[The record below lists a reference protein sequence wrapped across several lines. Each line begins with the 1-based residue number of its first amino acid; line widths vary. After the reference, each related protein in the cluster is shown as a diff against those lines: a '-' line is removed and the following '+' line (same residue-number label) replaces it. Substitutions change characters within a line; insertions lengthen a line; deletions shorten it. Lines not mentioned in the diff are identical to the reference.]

1 MIRTGQTIEN
11 PITGERVVF
20 RRTAAD
26 TKGEAVVVE
35 AFVQPHGFVAAR
47 HVHPNQEERFEVPS
61 GALAA
66 RLGADTVTAQAGD
79 RAGGSSRDLAHL
91 P

>member
-1 MIRTGQTIEN
+1 MIRTGETIEN

-26 TKGEAVVVE
+26 TKGEAVAVE
-35 AFVQPHGFVAAR
+35 VFVEPHGFVAAR
-47 HVHPNQEERFEVPS
+47 HVHPNQEERFEILS
-61 GALAA
+61 GALEL
-66 RLGADTVTAQAGD
+66 RLGAETVTAQGRSRD
-79 RAGGSSRDLAHL
+79 GSSRNLAHL